1 MTGLAHLRQAI
12 ARCRTREASGRVER
26 IAGPLVTAR
35 LAGARIGEI
44 CRLADPAGVALEA
57 EIVGLAEGRAVLAPV
72 GGIAGLSTRA
82 EVIATGR
89 SARVAVGDALLGR
102 VLDGFG
108 RPLDGAAPASTESAP
123 IEAEPPAALAR
134 PSLRRA
140 LPLGIRA
147 MDALLT
153 CAEGQR
159 VGIFGPAGAGKS
171 SLVARIVQ
179 GAAADVFVLALVGER
194 GREVGEFLEH
204 GLGAAARQRAVVVA
218 ATSDRPALERVRAA
232 QAATAIAE
240 WFRDRGRRVVLVVDS
255 LTRLARAWR
264 EIGLAAG
271 EPPARRG
278 FPPSVFA
285 ALPRLLERAAP
296 SAAGTIT
303 AFYTVLL
310 EGAMEADPIAEEVK
324 SILDG
329 HVVLSRKLAEQD
341 HHPAIDILASR
352 SRVMDAV
359 VSAEHRRA
367 AAHLRRL
374 LARHEEIELLVRVG
388 EYQAGSDALADE
400 ALRKI
405 ASIRDFLRE
414 SGGSTPLES
423 TVARLRAL
431 ASLGVA

>member
-1 MTGLAHLRQAI
+1 MTGMQQLRQAI
-12 ARCRTREASGRVER
+12 AHCRTREACGRVER

-44 CRLADPAGVALEA
+44 CRLADPSGVALEA
-57 EIVGLAEGRAVLAPV
+57 EIVGLAETRAVLAPV

-89 SARVAVGDALLGR
+89 SARVAVGEALLGS

-108 RPLDGAAPASTESAP
+108 RPLDGAALSLSEAVP
-123 IEAEPPAALAR
+123 IEAEPPPALER
-134 PSLRRA
+134 PALRRA
-140 LPLGIRA
+140 LPLGISA
-147 MDALLT
+147 MDGLLT

-171 SLVARIVQ
+171 SLIARIMQ
-179 GAAADVFVLALVGER
+179 GAEADIFVLALVGER
-194 GREVGEFLEH
+194 GREVGEFLAH
-204 GLGAAARQRAVVVA
+204 SLGEAARRRAVVVA

-296 SAAGTIT
+296 SVRGTIT

-359 VSAEHRRA
+359 TAPEHRRA

-374 LARHEEIELLVRVG
+374 LARYEEIELLVRVG

-414 SGGSTPLES
+414 SGAPAPFEA
-423 TVARLRAL
+423 TVAKLRAL